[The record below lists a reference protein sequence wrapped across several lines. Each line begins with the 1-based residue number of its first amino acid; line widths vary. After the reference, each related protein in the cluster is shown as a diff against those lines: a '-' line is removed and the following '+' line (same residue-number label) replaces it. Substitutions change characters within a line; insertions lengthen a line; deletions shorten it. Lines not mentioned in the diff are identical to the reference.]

1 MATSKKSRNTRGT
14 ASTKSVVPAF
24 LDKIA
29 PHDKASA
36 ESDWTEVRPDLISEL
51 VRCVSVSGG
60 AVMFGR
66 SRSGDSLS
74 LTLFFGE
81 DKRTM
86 WFGEESD
93 LDTEFVKIITAFEAV
108 SG

>member
-1 MATSKKSRNTRGT
+1 MGASGNKGKTGRGT
-14 ASTKSVVPAF
+14 AKNESLLQVLQS
-24 LDKIA
+24 IA
-29 PHDKASA
+29 PTDEATAKA
-36 ESDWTEVRPDLISEL
+36 DWTEVRPEHISEL
-51 VRCVSVSGG
+51 VRVISVCGG

-86 WFGEESD
+86 WFGEEID
-93 LDTEFVKIITAFEAV
+93 LDKELVKIITAFEAI